1 MAKTKTTATSTTTTK
16 IKPLGD
22 KILVKRSDA
31 DEITKGGIILPD
43 TAKEKP
49 KEGTVIAV
57 GQGRSLD
64 NGERAPFTVKPKDRV
79 LFSSYAGSEIQLDG
93 EDYLILSED
102 EILAVIE

>member
-1 MAKTKTTATSTTTTK
+1 MAKTKTTTTTATK
-16 IKPLGD
+16 ITPLGD

-31 DEITKGGIILPD
+31 DEVTKGGIILPD

-57 GQGRSLD
+57 GQGRTLE
-64 NGERAPFTVKPKDRV
+64 NGARAPFTVKPHDRV

-93 EDYLILSED
+93 EDYLILGED
-102 EILAVIE
+102 EILAVIQ